1 MAVMR
6 ERRIPALLE
15 RPARERGFTMMEL
28 LVAVSIAAVLFAI
41 GVPMYRNASLGAR
54 LSAAA
59 NNLLASVQLARSE
72 AIKRNVQVT
81 LCASSDGT
89 TCAGGGG
96 WEQGW
101 IVVDTVADPDV
112 VIQHQQNLPTGFK
125 LTQSGG
131 TTPLVFQPIGIGMGA
146 ATFTA
151 CRSDPLGSQERVLT
165 VRAAGTALVTASE
178 AGICP

>member
-1 MAVMR
+1 MTAMR
-6 ERRIPALLE
+6 ERGVSTVPG

-28 LVAVSIAAVLFAI
+28 LVAVSIAAMLFAI
-41 GVPMYRNASLGAR
+41 GVPMFRNASLGAR

-72 AIKRNVQVT
+72 AIKRNVRVT
-81 LCASSDGT
+81 LCTSSDGA
-89 TCAGGGG
+89 TCAASGG

-112 VIQHQQNLPTGFK
+112 VIQRQQNLPTGFK
-125 LTQSGG
+125 LTQAGG
-131 TTPLVFQPIGIGMGA
+131 SAPLVFQPIGIGMGA

-151 CRSDPLGSQERVLT
+151 CRGDPVGGQERVLT
-165 VRAAGTALVTASE
+165 VRAAGTAQVTSTE
-178 AGICP
+178 AGVCP